1 MQSKHIGAPLKLQ
14 SKHLRFHLERV
25 HEKAH
30 REEDGQRGK
39 ANGAEQSND
48 VIEAVS
54 KEQRQNLHK
63 GMVCLMRPPHR
74 QWVLQITCMMLGLS
88 GQARSAT

>member
-1 MQSKHIGAPLKLQ
+1 MQSKHIGALLKLQ

-63 GMVCLMRPPHR
+63 GRVCLMNPLTGSRCC
-74 QWVLQITCMMLGLS
+74 T
-88 GQARSAT
+88 